1 MHILINETQIAIT
14 NYVVN
19 RNRITGQLVLTVTIP
34 KENLTAVEI
43 DELRTEIKNGAP
55 AITVYNDENE
65 VVQTLTGFALE
76 PNYGTKGDAWELT
89 VENKSELEYQYQK
102 LVEENEALKAQTQ
115 TLEEQN
121 TMLTDCIIEMSM
133 YVYA

>member
-1 MHILINETQIAIT
+1 MHILINEKQIAIT

-43 DELRTEIKNGAP
+43 DELRAEIKNNAP
-55 AITVYNDENE
+55 AITVYNDNNE

-76 PNYGTKGDAWELT
+76 PNYGTKGESWELT

-102 LVEENEALKAQTQ
+102 LVEENEALKTTTQ

-121 TMLTDCIIEMSM
+121 TVLTECLIEMSM
-133 YVYA
+133 LVYA

>member
-1 MHILINETQIAIT
+1 MHILINEKQIAIT
-14 NYVVN
+14 SYVVN

-34 KENLTAVEI
+34 KENLSAVEI
-43 DELRTEIKNGAP
+43 DKLRAEIKNNAP
-55 AITVYNDENE
+55 AITVYNDNNE

-76 PNYGTKGDAWELT
+76 PNYGTKGESWELT

-102 LVEENEALKAQTQ
+102 LVEENEALKTTTQ

-121 TMLTDCIIEMSM
+121 TVLTECLIEMSM
-133 YVYA
+133 LVYA

>member
-43 DELRTEIKNGAP
+43 DELRTNIKNNAP
-55 AITVYNDENE
+55 TITVYNDNNE

-76 PNYGTKGDAWELT
+76 PNYGTKDDSWELT

-102 LVEENEALKAQTQ
+102 LIEENEALKTTTM

-121 TMLTDCIIEMSM
+121 MMLTECLIEMSM
-133 YVYA
+133 LVYA